1 MEFYDENEKHLE
13 KSIKYKIFF
22 ENETYTC
29 KELNKCNEFINSE
42 IHDWIKKNGLDKY
55 RERNPP
61 KFCVHMIN
69 SETIVIIGQ
78 IQPIYIKNDI
88 QLILTTSNEFFPEN
102 NLIA

>member
-1 MEFYDENEKHLE
+1 MFFSVSRHAMWGFKVSYD
-13 KSIKYKIFF
+13 

-69 SETIVIIGQ
+69 SETIVIGERIR
-78 IQPIYIKNDI
+78 
-88 QLILTTSNEFFPEN
+88 
-102 NLIA
+102 

>member
-1 MEFYDENEKHLE
+1 MFFSVSRHAMWGFKVSYDENEKHLE

-61 KFCVHMIN
+61 KFYVHMIN
-69 SETIVIIGQ
+69 SETIVIGERIR
-78 IQPIYIKNDI
+78 
-88 QLILTTSNEFFPEN
+88 
-102 NLIA
+102 